1 MRMTHLLPLQ
11 EGTFVMPLKPL
22 SWSFSGWKS
31 VLSLESPVSLREE
44 QTNARTRTH
53 LDIRQQSQGQHYGRM
68 ELISAGLFRK
78 KFGFVLM

>member
-1 MRMTHLLPLQ
+1 MTHLLPLQ

-44 QTNARTRTH
+44 QTQMRAH
-53 LDIRQQSQGQHYGRM
+53 A
-68 ELISAGLFRK
+68 LIWTSDSSLKANIMGEWS
-78 KFGFVLM
+78 